1 MISLLGLF
9 LFIGKNNVDAADQAR
24 NLYIQTRDWEYMII
38 SSQNMY
44 QFHIQFLI
52 FSLII
57 YTTSSIFDIVFK
69 YEKYKIKRIMFLVF
83 IGLIS
88 SFVVL
93 YLLSQTENSS
103 IRDISSLAV
112 TFYVLIVTSIGYFFE
127 SLMNKKAKAISD
139 ISMS

>member
-24 NLYIQTRDWEYMII
+24 NLYIQTRDLEYMII

-112 TFYVLIVTSIGYFFE
+112 TFYILMATSIGYLFE
-127 SLMNKKAKAISD
+127 SIMNKKEKTISD
-139 ISMS
+139 MNMS